1 MDKTFWK
8 ARNTASS
15 AAFPTVN
22 VYLLWKK
29 IQKGITMN
37 NGTKLRTIARV
48 IASLN
53 TAVYAVS
60 AGIAGLG
67 FNKLTVVWAVL
78 TIIVDFAVA
87 FITTYY
93 NNDYTVEGATGTK
106 VTRDMKEIADTQ
118 WEPAEE
124 PEDAEVGDENDN
136 R

>member
-1 MDKTFWK
+1 
-8 ARNTASS
+8 
-15 AAFPTVN
+15 
-22 VYLLWKK
+22 
-29 IQKGITMN
+29 MN
-37 NGTKLRTIARV
+37 RETKLRTAARV

-67 FNKLTVVWAVL
+67 FNKLTVIWTVL
-78 TIIVDFAVA
+78 TIVVDFAVA

-106 VTRDMKEIADTQ
+106 VTREMKELADTD
-118 WEPAEE
+118 WTPAEE
-124 PEDAEVGDENDN
+124 PDDAEVGVTEDDY

>member
-1 MDKTFWK
+1 
-8 ARNTASS
+8 
-15 AAFPTVN
+15 
-22 VYLLWKK
+22 
-29 IQKGITMN
+29 MN
-37 NGTKLRTIARV
+37 RETQLRTAARV

-67 FNKLTVVWAVL
+67 FNKLTVIWTVL
-78 TIIVDFAVA
+78 TIVVDFAVA

-106 VTRDMKEIADTQ
+106 VTREMKELADTD
-118 WEPAEE
+118 WTPAEE
-124 PEDAEVGDENDN
+124 PDDAEVVVTEDDY

>member
-1 MDKTFWK
+1 M
-8 ARNTASS
+8 N
-15 AAFPTVN
+15 
-22 VYLLWKK
+22 
-29 IQKGITMN
+29 KGTR
-37 NGTKLRTIARV
+37 LRTAARV

-67 FNKLTVVWAVL
+67 FNTLTVIWAVL

-93 NNDYTVEGATGTK
+93 NNDYTIEGATGTK
-106 VTRDMKEIADTQ
+106 VTRDMKEIKDTEWEQAD
-118 WEPAEE
+118 E
-124 PEDAEVGDENDN
+124 PEDAEVDDDDD

>member
-1 MDKTFWK
+1 
-8 ARNTASS
+8 
-15 AAFPTVN
+15 
-22 VYLLWKK
+22 
-29 IQKGITMN
+29 MN
-37 NGTKLRTIARV
+37 KGTKIRTIARV
-48 IASLN
+48 VASLN

-67 FNKLTVVWAVL
+67 FNKLTVAWAVL

-106 VTRDMKEIADTQ
+106 VTRDMKELRGTEWIA
-118 WEPAEE
+118 AEE
-124 PEDAEVGDENDN
+124 PEDAEVGDDNDN

>member
-1 MDKTFWK
+1 
-8 ARNTASS
+8 
-15 AAFPTVN
+15 
-22 VYLLWKK
+22 
-29 IQKGITMN
+29 MN
-37 NGTKLRTIARV
+37 RETKLRTVARV

-67 FNKLTVVWAVL
+67 FNKLTVIWTVL
-78 TIIVDFAVA
+78 TIVVDFAVA

-106 VTRDMKEIADTQ
+106 VTREMKELADTD
-118 WEPAEE
+118 WTPAEE
-124 PEDAEVGDENDN
+124 PDDAEVGVTEDDY

>member
-1 MDKTFWK
+1 M
-8 ARNTASS
+8 N
-15 AAFPTVN
+15 
-22 VYLLWKK
+22 
-29 IQKGITMN
+29 KGTR
-37 NGTKLRTIARV
+37 LRTAVRV

-67 FNKLTVVWAVL
+67 FNTLTVVWAVL

-106 VTRDMKEIADTQ
+106 VTRDMKEIKDTE
-118 WEPAEE
+118 WEQVEE
-124 PEDAEVGDENDN
+124 PEDAEVDKDDD

>member
-1 MDKTFWK
+1 
-8 ARNTASS
+8 
-15 AAFPTVN
+15 
-22 VYLLWKK
+22 
-29 IQKGITMN
+29 MN
-37 NGTKLRTIARV
+37 RETQLRTAARV

-67 FNKLTVVWAVL
+67 FNKLTVIWTVL
-78 TIIVDFAVA
+78 TIVVDFAVA

-106 VTRDMKEIADTQ
+106 VTREMKELADTD
-118 WEPAEE
+118 WTPAEE
-124 PEDAEVGDENDN
+124 PDDAEVGVTEDDY

>member
-1 MDKTFWK
+1 
-8 ARNTASS
+8 
-15 AAFPTVN
+15 
-22 VYLLWKK
+22 
-29 IQKGITMN
+29 MN
-37 NGTKLRTIARV
+37 KGTKLRTVARV

-67 FNKLTVVWAVL
+67 FNKLTVMWAVL

-106 VTRDMKEIADTQ
+106 VTRDMKELAETEWVQ
-118 WEPAEE
+118 GEE
-124 PEDAEVGDENDN
+124 PDDAEVSENDY